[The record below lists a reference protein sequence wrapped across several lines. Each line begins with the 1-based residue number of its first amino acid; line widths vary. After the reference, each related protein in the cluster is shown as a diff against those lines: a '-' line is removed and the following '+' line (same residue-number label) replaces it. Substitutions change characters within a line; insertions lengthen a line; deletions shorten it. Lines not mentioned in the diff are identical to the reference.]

1 MSAFLYNIVF
11 GSNRFVGTNGII
23 QVHGKELLKID
34 TISFGVTFK
43 PLFSVEVRD
52 SKNTL
57 LGKLYKSTSFVHVDP
72 DYEVETI
79 SELGYPRRLALK
91 GKKDGK
97 YVFELNYKQPNEV
110 EINGVFYVKDLSYPI
125 IATKDYLDINTN
137 KFIRNTII
145 KNGSGIII
153 DKNSISI

>member
-1 MSAFLYNIVF
+1 V
-11 GSNRFVGTNGII
+11 
-23 QVHGKELLKID
+23 
-34 TISFGVTFK
+34 VTFK
-43 PLFSVEVRD
+43 PLFSVEIRD
-52 SKNTL
+52 SQNKL
-57 LGKLYKSTSFVHVDP
+57 LGKLYKSTSFVYVDP
-72 DYEVETI
+72 DYEAEIIT
-79 SELGYPRRLALK
+79 EYGYPRRLALK
-91 GKKDGK
+91 EKINDK
-97 YVFELNYKQPNEV
+97 YIFELNYKQPNEV

>member
-11 GSNRFVGTNGII
+11 GSNRFLGTSGII
-23 QVHGKELLKID
+23 IVNGKELLKID
-34 TISFGVTFK
+34 TIPFGVTYK
-43 PLFSVEVRD
+43 PLFSVEIRD
-52 SKNTL
+52 SKNKL

-72 DYEVETI
+72 EYEAEIV

-91 GKKDGK
+91 SKEEGK

-137 KFIRNTII
+137 KFIGNTKIN
-145 KNGSGIII
+145 NGSGIII
-153 DKNSISI
+153 NKNSIAI